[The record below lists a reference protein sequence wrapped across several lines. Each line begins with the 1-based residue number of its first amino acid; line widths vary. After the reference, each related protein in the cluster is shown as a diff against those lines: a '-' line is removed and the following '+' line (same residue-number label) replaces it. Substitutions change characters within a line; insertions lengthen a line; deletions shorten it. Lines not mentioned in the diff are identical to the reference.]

1 MPNKL
6 VIVESIAK
14 IKTISKYL
22 GADFQVIASSGHIR
36 DLPKKNSSIDI
47 ANDFTPTYQIIAQK
61 KKYVDDI
68 LAKSR
73 TSTHIYL
80 ATDPDRE
87 GEAIAWHIIE
97 ILNKN
102 KILKDKKIERIS
114 FNEITEKA
122 VLDAVAHPRTLDV
135 NLVDAQ
141 QARMTLDFL
150 IGFNI
155 SPLLWRKIRPGLSAG
170 RVQSPALRLI
180 CEREAEI
187 KAFVPEDYFSIHLHT
202 HKNTSKLQ
210 AKLIEYNDKKIDLK
224 TINLEKDAIAI
235 QKSLSQAKTATVTNI
250 TKQQKKK
257 NPFPPFITSSLQIDA
272 SRKCGF
278 ATDKTMKIAQSLYE
292 GVEIGKESVGL
303 ISYMR
308 TDSINLSETAITD
321 IRAYIS
327 NNYDARYL
335 PATAVKF
342 SSKVKNAQEAHEAI
356 RPTAM
361 ARTPESIKK
370 YLSADQFKLYELIW
384 QRTLACQC
392 SPAILDTTKV
402 DIAVATGIFRV
413 NGIVVNFDGF
423 MKVYQEAID
432 ENSSDE
438 DSIKLPELAVDEQ
451 LPVDKIEYQQHQTE
465 PKPRYSE
472 ASLVKTLEELGIG
485 RPSTFVS
492 IISTLKKREYV
503 IMEKKRFSPT
513 DIGVIVN
520 SFLVAHL
527 TSYVDYKFTA
537 NLEDTLDDVSNGTAK
552 KLPVLRE
559 FWKDLENKIGEKQ
572 NIARSELVSEK
583 TGEACPKCGKD
594 LLIKLG
600 KYGKFIG
607 CSGYPECKHMQKI
620 NKDGS
625 IVAEGDKVEP
635 EVVEGRVC
643 PKDGGVLV
651 IRTGRFG
658 KFISC
663 KNYPKCKHIENI
675 DKPAESDDLN
685 VTCPECK
692 TGHIV
697 QKKNRFGNWFYA
709 CDNYPT
715 CKTLFNHKPLDE
727 KCPECG
733 YAMLLHKVTKSKGE
747 QIVCPKCDYVKIS

>member
-22 GADFQVIASSGHIR
+22 GHDFQVIASSGHIR

-47 ANDFTPTYQIIAQK
+47 ENNFTPTYQIIATK

-68 LAKSR
+68 INKSR
-73 TSTHIYL
+73 ASTHIYL

-97 ILNKN
+97 VLNKN
-102 KILKDKKIERIS
+102 KILKDKIIERIS

-122 VLDAVAHPRTLDV
+122 VLEAVAHPRKLDV

-180 CEREAEI
+180 CEREDEI
-187 KAFVPEDYFSIHLHT
+187 KAFVPEDYFSVHLYT
-202 HKNTSKLQ
+202 HKESHKLQ
-210 AKLIEYNDKKIDLK
+210 AKLIEYDNKKIDVK
-224 TINLEKDAIAI
+224 TINLEKDAIKI
-235 QKSLSQAKTATVTNI
+235 QELLSKAKSAAVTNI

-257 NPFPPFITSSLQIDA
+257 NPLPPFITSSLQIDA

-278 ATDKTMKIAQSLYE
+278 ATDKTMKVAQSLYE

-308 TDSINLSETAITD
+308 TDSVNLSETAITD
-321 IRAYIS
+321 IRSYIS

-335 PATAVKF
+335 PNSPVKF

-361 ARTPESIKK
+361 ARTPDSIKK

-392 SPAILDTTKV
+392 TPAILDTTKV
-402 DIAVATGIFRV
+402 DITVDNGVFRI
-413 NGIVVNFDGF
+413 NGITVNFDGF
-423 MKVYQEAID
+423 MKVYQEAVD
-432 ENSSDE
+432 ENDIEEGNS
-438 DSIKLPELAVDEQ
+438 KLPELEINET

-503 IMEKKRFSPT
+503 IMEKKRFYPT
-513 DIGVIVN
+513 DIGAIVN
-520 SFLVAHL
+520 TFLVAHL

-537 NLEDTLDDVSNGTAK
+537 KLEDTLDDVSTGTTA
-552 KLPVLRE
+552 KLPVLKE
-559 FWKDLENKIGEKQ
+559 FWKNLDNTISEKQ

-583 TGEACPKCGKD
+583 TGEACPTCGKD
-594 LLIKLG
+594 LLVKLG

-620 NKDGS
+620 NKDGTPAS
-625 IVAEGDKVEP
+625 ETEKIEP

-643 PKDGGVLV
+643 PKDGGILV

-675 DKPAESDDLN
+675 DKPAGTDESN
-685 VTCPECK
+685 IACPECK

-697 QKKNRFGNWFYA
+697 TKKNRFGNWFYA

-715 CKTLFNHKPLDE
+715 CKTLFNHKPIAE

-733 YAMLLHKVTKSKGE
+733 YGVLMHKVTKTKGE
-747 QIVCPKCDYVKIS
+747 QTVCPKCDYIKS

>member
-22 GADFQVIASSGHIR
+22 GSDFEVIASSGHIR

-47 ANDFTPTYQIIAQK
+47 LHDFMPTYQIIATK

-68 LAKSR
+68 IKKSK

-97 ILNKN
+97 VLQKS
-102 KILKDKKIERIS
+102 KLLKDKIVERIS

-122 VLDAVAHPRTLDV
+122 VLDAVKHPRKLDYS
-135 NLVDAQ
+135 LVDAQ

-180 CEREAEI
+180 CEREDEI
-187 KAFVPEDYFSIHLHT
+187 KAFVPEDYFSVHLHT
-202 HKNTSKLQ
+202 SKKTAKLQ
-210 AKLIEYNDKKIDLK
+210 AKLVEFEKKKIDVK
-224 TINLEKDAIAI
+224 TIKTLKDADSIRDTL
-235 QKSLSQAKTATVTNI
+235 SLAKTATVTNI

-257 NPFPPFITSSLQIDA
+257 NPLPPFITSSLQIDA

-278 ATDKTMKIAQSLYE
+278 ATDKTMKVAQSLYE

-308 TDSINLSETAITD
+308 TDSINLSETAIDD
-321 IRAYIS
+321 IRTYIKD
-327 NNYDARYL
+327 NYDARYL

-361 ARTPESIKK
+361 TRSPDSIKK
-370 YLSADQFKLYELIW
+370 YLSPDQFKLYELIW
-384 QRTLACQC
+384 LRTLSCQMM
-392 SPAILDTTKV
+392 PAILDTTKV
-402 DIAVATGIFRV
+402 DITVDNGIFRL
-413 NGIVVNFDGF
+413 NGITVNFDGF
-423 MKVYQEAID
+423 MKVYQETV
-432 ENSSDE
+432 NE
-438 DSIKLPELAVDEQ
+438 DNTEEEGNVKLPELEINEI
-451 LPVDKIEYQQHQTE
+451 LPINKIEHQQHQTE

-503 IMEKKRFSPT
+503 IMEKKRFIPT
-513 DIGVIVN
+513 DIGAIVN
-520 SFLVAHL
+520 KFLVAHL

-537 NLEDTLDDVSNGTAK
+537 NLEDTLDDISNASAK
-552 KLPVLRE
+552 KLPVLQE
-559 FWKDLENKIGEKQ
+559 FWKNLENVIGEKQ
-572 NIARSELVSEK
+572 NIARSELVNEK
-583 TGEACPKCGKD
+583 TGEACPECGKD
-594 LLIKLG
+594 LVIKLG

-607 CSGYPECKHMQKI
+607 CSGYPECKHMRKI

-625 IVAEGDKVEP
+625 TDVAEKVEL
-635 EVVEGRVC
+635 EIVEGRVC
-643 PKDGGVLV
+643 PKDGGTLV

-675 DKPAESDDLN
+675 DQPAESDGPKIA
-685 VTCPECK
+685 CPECK

-697 QKKNRFGNWFYA
+697 TKKNRFGNWFFA
-709 CDNYPT
+709 CDNYPK
-715 CKTLFNHKPLDE
+715 CKTLFNHKPIDE

-733 YAMLLHKVTKSKGE
+733 YGILLHKVTKSKGE
-747 QIVCPKCDYVKIS
+747 QTVCPKCDYVNP